1 MAAGAAQYNLDRTNV
16 SSVCSR
22 KMSPFPNVVLKALEN
37 TGSVVYNRKTGGE
50 KWGKVGNTYRC
61 SKVPNFTATGMERRS
76 MFLGEY
82 EHSIDTKGRVA
93 VPAKFRTQLEGGLVV
108 TRGFERCL
116 QVYPMEQWQALSE
129 RVSGLSLGSTEARQL
144 RRLLFA
150 SAFDTELDKQGRI
163 LLPAGLREYAGIGD
177 TAVVAGMNTYF
188 EIWSQEAWDAAME
201 ALDESANVIA
211 AQMAEIGI

>member
-1 MAAGAAQYNLDRTNV
+1 
-16 SSVCSR
+16 
-22 KMSPFPNVVLKALEN
+22 
-37 TGSVVYNRKTGGE
+37 
-50 KWGKVGNTYRC
+50 
-61 SKVPNFTATGMERRS
+61 

-116 QVYPMEQWQALSE
+116 QVYPMDQWQALSE

-150 SAFDTELDKQGRI
+150 SAFDTEVDKQGRI
-163 LLPAGLREYAGIGD
+163 LLPANLREYAGIGD
-177 TAVVAGMNTYF
+177 EAVVAGMNTYF
-188 EIWSQEAWDAAME
+188 EIWSKADWEAAMSE
-201 ALDESANVIA
+201 LDESGSAIA

>member
-1 MAAGAAQYNLDRTNV
+1 
-16 SSVCSR
+16 
-22 KMSPFPNVVLKALEN
+22 
-37 TGSVVYNRKTGGE
+37 
-50 KWGKVGNTYRC
+50 
-61 SKVPNFTATGMERRS
+61 

-82 EHSIDTKGRVA
+82 EHSVDSKSRIA

-116 QVYPMEQWQALSE
+116 QVYPMDQWQALSE

-150 SAFDTELDKQGRI
+150 SAFDTEVDKQGRI
-163 LLPAGLREYAGIGD
+163 LLPANLREYAGIGD
-177 TAVVAGMNTYF
+177 EAVVAGMNTYF
-188 EIWSQEAWDAAME
+188 EIWSKADWDAAMSE
-201 ALDESANVIA
+201 LDESGSAIA